1 MSDDLPALPATPS
14 GRYRHYKGG
23 EYEVLGAARH
33 SETLEALVVYR
44 PLYNATG
51 WWVRPHAMFFGSVEI
66 DGRTVPRFARIGP
79 GGPDGTDGSDGSDGG
94 PGAADPSALVKDP
107 VPLDIR
113 EDDLSAPA
121 TRALLRLH
129 LAGMHANSPP
139 GTSYA
144 LDDAG
149 LRDPQVTVW
158 SAWAGGSIA
167 GMVALKTLAPGWGEL
182 KSMRTHP
189 DFLRRGVGARLL
201 EHVIG
206 VARSRSMRR
215 LSLETG
221 TAAAFEPALALY
233 RRRGFVDGEI
243 FGGYA
248 PSPFNRFMHLSL
260 RPAGEPEGRA

>member
-1 MSDDLPALPATPS
+1 MSDALPALPDTPA

-23 EYEVLGAARH
+23 EYEVLGVARH

-51 WWVRPHAMFFGSVEI
+51 WWVRPHAMFFGTVDV
-66 DGRTVPRFARIGP
+66 DGRTVPRFARIDPVGP
-79 GGPDGTDGSDGSDGG
+79 GARVGG
-94 PGAADPSALVKDP
+94 LGAADPTATD
-107 VPLDIR
+107 LDIR

-149 LRDPQVTVW
+149 LRDPAVTVW

-206 VARSRSMRR
+206 VARSRGLRR

-248 PSPFNRFMHLSL
+248 PSPFNRFMHLAL
-260 RPAGEPEGRA
+260 